1 MTRDTPAD
9 VLIVDDRSEQRL
21 ALSTLLGE
29 IADHVVEAAS
39 GREALRWLLRRDFA
53 VILLDVNMP
62 DMDGFET
69 ASLIRK
75 RKTSEHTPIIF
86 VTAYGDDTHASRGY
100 SLGAVDYILTPID
113 SQILQTKVSVFVDL
127 FRKSEQLKRQA
138 ESLLEHTSRLRRLTE
153 ASSRIHAVRAVD
165 DLLRVVAD
173 SALSLVGARQ
183 VAVSLVVPAR
193 SSLSWT
199 PGTPP
204 GRRSVRHPQET
215 ALELLESR
223 ALAAAR
229 AAPTWRSREQL
240 DADPEWS
247 RLGVDEGCL
256 PLRGWLAAPLGAGEG
271 APAGWIQL
279 SDKESGDFDA
289 QDESLLVQLGQM
301 AAGAA
306 ENILSA
312 DAREANRIKDE
323 FLATLSH
330 ELRTPLQAI
339 LTWASALRENPVEAG
354 TLARGLEVIERNA
367 RAQTRLIEDLLDV
380 SRIIT
385 GKLVLDKQLV
395 CLGDLARTVAED
407 ARPTA
412 ERKQVELRIEGQPVD
427 AFVSGDPNRLRQVI
441 GNLLANALKFT
452 PAGGRV
458 EVGVLAQGSAAEL
471 RVQDTGAGIAPDFLP
486 HLFERFRQGDGGT
499 TRAHGGLGIGLAIVR
514 HLVDLH
520 GGSVRAESQG
530 EGRGAT
536 FVVTLPLTEAGGARQ
551 PKTFA
556 PMTPSRVQ
564 PRLDGL
570 HVLVVDDE
578 RETRECLQ
586 VALEHYG
593 AAVAGAG
600 SVAEALAVLDR
611 ERIDVLV
618 SDLAMPGEDG
628 YSLIRKVRAR
638 GAERSANVPAAAL
651 SAHVRAEEKA
661 HAVLAGFDLHLSKPI
676 DPVALA
682 ATVQG
687 LAARTRP

>member
-1 MTRDTPAD
+1 
-9 VLIVDDRSEQRL
+9 LIVDDRPEQRL
-21 ALSTLLGE
+21 ALATLLGE
-29 IADHVVEAAS
+29 IADNVVEAAS

-75 RKTSEHTPIIF
+75 RKSSEHTPIIF
-86 VTAYGDDTHASRGY
+86 VTAYSDDTHASRGY

-113 SQILQTKVSVFVDL
+113 SQILKTKVSVFVDL

-153 ASSRIHAVRAVD
+153 ASTRIHAARSID

-173 SALSLVGARQ
+173 SALSLVEARQ

-193 SSLSWT
+193 PSLSWT
-199 PGTPP
+199 PMAPS
-204 GRRSVRHPQET
+204 GRRGVRHPEET
-215 ALELLESR
+215 ALEALESL
-223 ALAAAR
+223 ALAAAP
-229 AAPTWRSREQL
+229 ASPTRMSREEL
-240 DADPEWS
+240 AAHPEWS
-247 RLGVDEGCL
+247 RLGADPGGL
-256 PLRGWLAAPLGAGEG
+256 PLRGWLAAPLGAGQG
-271 APAGWIQL
+271 APVGWIQL
-279 SDKESGDFDA
+279 SDKESGDFGA

-306 ENILSA
+306 ENILSGE
-312 DAREANRIKDE
+312 AREANRIKDE

-339 LTWASALRENPVEAG
+339 LTWASTLQEDPVDDD
-354 TLARGLEVIERNA
+354 TRARGLEVIERNA

-380 SRIIT
+380 SRVIT
-385 GKLVLDKQLV
+385 GKLVLEKQLV
-395 CLGDLARTVAED
+395 RLGDLARTVAED

-412 ERKQVELRIEGQPVD
+412 ERKQIELQIESEAID
-427 AFVSGDPNRLRQVI
+427 SLVSGDPNRLRQVI
-441 GNLLANALKFT
+441 GNLMANSLKFT

-458 EVGVLAQGSAAEL
+458 EIGVFARDATVEL
-471 RVQDTGAGIAPDFLP
+471 RVRDTGAGISPDFLP
-486 HLFERFRQGDGGT
+486 HLFERFRQGDRGT

-520 GGSVRAESQG
+520 GGSVRAESEG
-530 EGRGAT
+530 EGLGAAFVVSLPVAEARGAMQAQDAT
-536 FVVTLPLTEAGGARQ
+536 AA
-551 PKTFA
+551 
-556 PMTPSRVQ
+556 SRLQ

-570 HVLVVDDE
+570 RVLIVDDE

-586 VALEHYG
+586 VALEQYG
-593 AAVAGAG
+593 AAVLAVG
-600 SVAEALAVLDR
+600 SAAEALAALDR
-611 ERIDVLV
+611 QGIDVLV

-628 YSLIRKVRAR
+628 YSLIRKVRERPGER
-638 GAERSANVPAAAL
+638 GATIPAAAL
-651 SAHVRAEEKA
+651 SAHVRAEERA

-676 DPVALA
+676 DPRALA

-687 LAARTRP
+687 LAARSRS

>member
-1 MTRDTPAD
+1 MTDESPAD
-9 VLIVDDRSEQRL
+9 VLVVDDRPEQRL
-21 ALSTLLGE
+21 ALATLLGE
-29 IADHVVEAAS
+29 IADNVVEAGS
-39 GREALRWLLRRDFA
+39 GREALRWLLRREFA

-86 VTAYGDDTHASRGY
+86 VTAYSDDTHASRGY

-113 SQILQTKVSVFVDL
+113 PQVLKTKVSVFVDL
-127 FRKSEQLKRQA
+127 FRKSEQLKHQA
-138 ESLLEHTSRLRRLTE
+138 ESLLQHTSRLRRLTE
-153 ASSRIHAVRAVD
+153 ASTRIHAARSID

-183 VAVSLVVPAR
+183 VAVSLVVPG
-193 SSLSWT
+193 T
-199 PGTPP
+199 PGSPV
-204 GRRSVRHPQET
+204 GRRGVRHPDET
-215 ALELLESR
+215 ALEALESR
-223 ALAAAR
+223 ALDAASAS
-229 AAPTWRSREQL
+229 PTRMSREEL
-240 DADPEWS
+240 AAHPEWG
-247 RLGVDEGCL
+247 RLGLGEGRL
-256 PLRGWLAAPLGAGEG
+256 PLWGWLAAPLGAGVG
-271 APAGWIQL
+271 APVGWIQL
-279 SDKESGDFDA
+279 SDKESGDFSA
-289 QDESLLVQLGQM
+289 QDESIMVQLGQM

-312 DAREANRIKDE
+312 EAREANRIKDE

-339 LTWASALRENPVEAG
+339 LTWASALREDLADPG

-395 CLGDLARTVAED
+395 CLQELARTVAED
-407 ARPTA
+407 VRPTA
-412 ERKQVELRIEGQPVD
+412 ERKQVEVRIESEPVD
-427 AFVSGDPNRLRQVI
+427 SFVSGDPNRLRQVI
-441 GNLLANALKFT
+441 GNLMANSVKFT

-458 EVGVLAQGSAAEL
+458 EIGVVTRDARVEL
-471 RVQDTGAGIAPDFLP
+471 RVRDSGAGISPTFLP

-499 TRAHGGLGIGLAIVR
+499 TRPHGGLGIGLAIVR

-520 GGSVRAESQG
+520 GGSVRAESEG

-536 FVVTLPLTEAGGARQ
+536 FIVSLPLTDARGGLRSGAV
-551 PKTFA
+551 PGVTA
-556 PMTPSRVQ
+556 SRLQ

-570 HVLVVDDE
+570 RVLIVDDE

-586 VALEHYG
+586 VALEQYG
-593 AAVAGAG
+593 AVVAAAG
-600 SVAEALAVLDR
+600 TAAEALAILDR
-611 ERIDVLV
+611 EGIDVLV

-638 GAERSANVPAAAL
+638 PGDRLASIPAAAL
-651 SAHVRAEEKA
+651 SAHVRVEEKA
-661 HAVLAGFDLHLSKPI
+661 DAVLAGFDLHLSKPI

-687 LAARTRP
+687 LAARSRS